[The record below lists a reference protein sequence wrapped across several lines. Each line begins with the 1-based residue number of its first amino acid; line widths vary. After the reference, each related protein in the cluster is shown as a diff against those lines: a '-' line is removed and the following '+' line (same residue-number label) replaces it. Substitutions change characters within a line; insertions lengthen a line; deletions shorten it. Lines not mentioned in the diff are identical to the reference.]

1 MLSLIAEY
9 TSDLWPNESI
19 WLLPRG
25 DILRK
30 RAIYKMPLAVALI
43 HEANELSG
51 HLLMAICTVKL
62 VQLRKK
68 RKFIED
74 DIYVNG
80 FDSATFLRLAD
91 QLFMF
96 PRKLKDNWHLVKH
109 VNMITTG
116 INNRNHLVNLAN
128 AAPGAGRPSLQ
139 RPSVAYADRWC
150 VIDVEPILQWVAMEP
165 WSSYFFTM
173 DVYQIVTELLI
184 HGADDIPI
192 PWWCIE
198 N

>member
-1 MLSLIAEY
+1 MLSLIAEF
-9 TSDLWPNESI
+9 TSELWPNESI
-19 WLLPRG
+19 WLLPKG

-43 HEANELSG
+43 REINELSG

-62 VQLRKK
+62 AQLRKK
-68 RKFIED
+68 RRFIED

-80 FDSATFLRLAD
+80 FDSSTFIRLAN

-96 PRKLKDNWHLVKH
+96 PRKLKDNWHLVRH
-109 VNMITTG
+109 VNMITSG
-116 INNRNHLVNLAN
+116 INNRAHLENLAY
-128 AAPGAGRPSLQ
+128 GRISHLP
-139 RPSVAYADRWC
+139 RPSVTYANKWC
-150 VIDVEPILQWVAMEP
+150 IIDIEPILQWVAMEP

-192 PWWCIE
+192 PWWCIKM
-198 N
+198 